1 MRDRLF
7 IRLGAVQHGAEQETL
22 LPELSWLRMSAT
34 GVVSD
39 VQRRPL
45 SDAAAMAAGHQLI
58 VLVPGSD
65 VLLTQVAVPSQN
77 RQRIARAIPFALEE
91 RLGAEIEQLHF
102 ALGARGQD
110 NQIATAVVDRARMNV
125 WLEYLSAAGLQ
136 PDILS
141 TETLALP
148 VRSGTWFVLHETS
161 AATVRTGVQ
170 SGFAVDNENLDA
182 MLALAIAE
190 AGEAKP
196 GQLHLIDCT
205 ASAPVLAETLTSD
218 AGLEVVREACK
229 EDTLLLLARGFDEK
243 NAINLLQG
251 DYGRR
256 EQIGKLW
263 RPWRPAIALLIT
275 WLILQGGMAVA
286 EVNRLSRQAQELQ
299 PQIEQIFR
307 NTFPGTRKIV
317 NPRVQMERDLET
329 LRAAQGQGGGNFL
342 KLLESTGAVL
352 KATPDL
358 QLRSVSYKEGELN
371 LEIDIK
377 DLQTLDQLK
386 QRLSNASGLDI
397 EIQSATSRDD
407 KVQSRLQIRPKGA
420 QVKS

>member
-7 IRLGAVQHGAEQETL
+7 IRLGAVRHGTEQETL
-22 LPELSWLRMSAT
+22 LPELSWLRVSAA
-34 GVVSD
+34 GVASD

-45 SDAAAMAAGHQLI
+45 SDAAVMAAGHQII

-91 RLGAEIEQLHF
+91 RLGTEVEQLHF
-102 ALGARGQD
+102 ALGARGHD
-110 NQIATAVVDRARMNV
+110 HQIAAAVVDRVRMNT

-136 PDILS
+136 ADILS
-141 TETLALP
+141 VETLALP
-148 VRSGTWFVLHETS
+148 TRPGMWFVLHETDV
-161 AATVRTGVQ
+161 ATVRTGAQ
-170 SGFAVDNENLDA
+170 TGFAVDSENLDA
-182 MLALAIAE
+182 LLVLAVAE
-190 AGEAKP
+190 AADAKP

-205 ASAPVLAETLTSD
+205 PVAPILTETLAD
-218 AGLEVVREACK
+218 NADLEAIRDVCK
-229 EDTLLLLARGFDEK
+229 EDALLLLARGFDEK

-251 DYGRR
+251 DYSRR

-263 RPWRPAIALLIT
+263 RPWYPAIALLSAG
-275 WLILQGGMAVA
+275 LILQGGMAVA
-286 EVNRLSRQAQELQ
+286 EVSRLSNQARVLQ

-317 NPRVQMERDLET
+317 NPRVQMERNLEA
-329 LRAAQGQGGGNFL
+329 LRTGQGQDGGNFL
-342 KLLESTGAVL
+342 SLLHSTGAVL

-371 LEIDIK
+371 LEIDMK
-377 DLQTLDQLK
+377 DLQALDQLK
-386 QRLSNASGLDI
+386 QRLSSTSGLDV

-407 KVQSRLQIRPKGA
+407 KVQSRLQIRPKDTK
-420 QVKS
+420 VKS

>member
-7 IRLGAVQHGAEQETL
+7 IRLGSVQPGTGQEAL
-22 LPELSWLRMSAT
+22 APELSWLRMSAA

-45 SDAAAMAAGHQLI
+45 SDAAAMAAGRQLI

-91 RLGAEIEQLHF
+91 RLGTEIEQLHF

-110 NQIATAVVDRARMNV
+110 NQIATAVVDRARMNT
-125 WLEYLSAAGLQ
+125 WLEYLRAAGLQ

-141 TETLALP
+141 AETLALP
-148 VRSGTWFVLHETS
+148 TRPGSWFVLNETGG
-161 AATVRTGVQ
+161 ATVRTGLQ
-170 SGFAVDNENLDA
+170 SGFAIDSENVDALLA
-182 MLALAIAE
+182 MAVAE
-190 AGEAKP
+190 AGDAKP
-196 GQLHLIDCT
+196 AQLHIIDCT
-205 ASAPVLAETLTSD
+205 PVAPVLAETL
-218 AGLEVVREACK
+218 AGNADLEALREACK
-229 EDTLLLLARGFDEK
+229 EDALVLLARGFDEK

-251 DYGRR
+251 DYSRR

-263 RPWRPAIALLIT
+263 RPWRPAIALLLA

-286 EVNRLSRQAQELQ
+286 EVGRLSRQAQELQ

-317 NPRVQMERDLET
+317 NARVQMERNLEA
-329 LRAAQGQGGGNFL
+329 LRAAQGQGGGDFL
-342 KLLESTGAVL
+342 KLLENTGAAL

-371 LEIDIK
+371 LEIDIT
-377 DLQTLDQLK
+377 DLQALDQLK
-386 QRLSNASGLDI
+386 QRLTSASGLDI
-397 EIQSATSRDD
+397 KIQSATSRDG
-407 KVQSRLQIRPKGA
+407 KVQSRLQIRPKGTR
-420 QVKS
+420 VNS